1 MPAHTLVSHYCWS
14 RVWFCTGRQ
23 CGARIFFATGMKRL
37 NGHGRRKQSGQ
48 TMVEF
53 ALTLPLLAILLF
65 AIVQYGFLFAAYITL
80 RNASAVGARYATLSN
95 PAPTVPQIRA
105 VTAAAC
111 AIMLKTN
118 EGNPMVTVSLKNVT
132 VGSVNDATSV
142 QVQYNLPLIIP
153 YVCFRSAGSYFP
165 LSATSVMR

>member
-1 MPAHTLVSHYCWS
+1 
-14 RVWFCTGRQ
+14 
-23 CGARIFFATGMKRL
+23 MKRV
-37 NGHGRRKQSGQ
+37 NGQGRKEQSGQ

-65 AIVQYGFLFAAYITL
+65 AIIQYGFLFAAYITL

-95 PAPTVPQIRA
+95 PAPTVDQIKT
-105 VTAAAC
+105 VTAGAC

-118 EGNPMVTVSLKNVT
+118 ATNPTVTVSLKNVR
-132 VGSVNDATSV
+132 VGSVADATSV
-142 QVQYNLPLIIP
+142 QVQYDLPLIIP
-153 YVCFRSAGSYFP
+153 YVCFRSAGSSFP